1 MLSLWLPR
9 LSTDR
14 IARSREQIAP
24 LAVYGKRGNAD
35 MLTAV
40 DEKAEQIGLAPGLA
54 LAQARAMHPALEA
67 VPEDLDAD
75 AQLLDTIADRCLR
88 YTPLVACDA
97 PDGLLLDI
105 TGCAHLYGGEE
116 ALVADLA
123 QRLETAGFAFRIA
136 IAGSIGAAWAAAHC
150 GEPGNYAR
158 GKERAWLAPL
168 PLSALR
174 LASGTVAS
182 LARVG
187 LKRIGDIIDLPRSP
201 LTARFGADVLRQLDR
216 ALGQE
221 HEPLNPR
228 LPVAP
233 YVAEQRFAEPIA
245 REEDVLKTIVR
256 LAGRLKI
263 ALERRGDGARRLEL
277 TLFRTDGALRR
288 IAAGTSRPLRAPQD
302 IRALFVERLA
312 ALADALDPGFG
323 FDMARLSVLVA
334 EPCTARDQ
342 AEWVPVSRPDRTQTN
357 KVRTR
362 SDAKP
367 VPTFADRVLVQIGI
381 GGAADEA
388 ALDRLVDRLSARL
401 GAQRVRRL
409 IAQDSHIPE
418 LAAAQ
423 VPAQMKSAERSW
435 DAFRRYRSEA
445 DLAPRP
451 VRLLARPEPIEAVAE
466 VPDGPPLR
474 FRWRRALHEVV
485 TADGPERIE
494 GAWWSEQDGQFP
506 ENLARD
512 YFRVE
517 DESGLRFWL
526 FRAGLYRDLMRQDL
540 AQAAAAPSWF
550 MHGMCA

>member
-14 IARSREQIAP
+14 IARSREAVH
-24 LAVYGKRGNAD
+24 LASFRGASNASEPGIQSGIHLALDSGPGPSGRPGMTVVYGKRGNAEA
-35 MLTAV
+35 LIAV
-40 DEKAEQIGLAPGLA
+40 DERVEQLGLAPGLA

-67 VPEDLDAD
+67 VPEDADAD
-75 AQLLDTIADRCLR
+75 AQWLETIADWCLR

-105 TGCAHLYGGEE
+105 TGCAHLYGGEA
-116 ALVADLA
+116 ALVADLGS
-123 QRLETAGFAFRIA
+123 RLETAGFAYRIA

-150 GEPGNYAR
+150 GEPGNYAC
-158 GKERAWLAPL
+158 GDECELLAPL

-174 LASGTVAS
+174 LSSGTVAS

-187 LKRIGDIIDLPRSP
+187 LKSIGDIIDLPRSP

-216 ALGQE
+216 ALARE

-245 REEDVLKTIVR
+245 REEDVLGIVER
-256 LAGRLKI
+256 LAGRLKL
-263 ALERRGDGARRLEL
+263 ALERRGDGVRRLEL

-288 IAAGTSRPLRAPQD
+288 IATGTSRPSREPQD
-302 IRALFVERLA
+302 ICALFVERLA

-334 EPCTARDQ
+334 EPCPP
-342 AEWVPVSRPDRTQTN
+342 E
-357 KVRTR
+357 
-362 SDAKP
+362 
-367 VPTFADRVLVQIGI
+367 QIGI
-381 GGAADEA
+381 GGAHDEA
-388 ALDRLVDRLSARL
+388 ELDRLVDRLSARL
-401 GAQRVRRL
+401 GAQRVRRP

-418 LAAAQ
+418 LAATY
-423 VPAQMKSAERSW
+423 VPAQMKNAEPGW
-435 DAFRRYRSEA
+435 DAFRRHRGEA

-451 VRLLARPEPIEAVAE
+451 LRLLARPEPVEAVAE

-474 FRWRRALHEVV
+474 FRWRRALHEVI
-485 TADGPERIE
+485 AAEGPERIE
-494 GAWWSEQDGQFP
+494 GAWWSEHGGP
-506 ENLARD
+506 ARD

-517 DESGLRFWL
+517 DRNGLRFWL
-526 FRAGLYRDLMRQDL
+526 FRSGLYRDL
-540 AQAAAAPSWF
+540 APGTPAPAWF